1 MLLSFTVKNYRSF
14 ATEAT
19 LDMQVPQFHTLRPRE
34 GKSWEDM
41 ILKRAGVF
49 GPNASGKSNLIQAI
63 DLLRDSVKYSISN
76 ESQVSE
82 LRDPHKLHKSES
94 TNFITEYVYADVR
107 YRWIIILND
116 AGITEES
123 LEACPK
129 RTWRAI
135 FNRHGD
141 DITFN
146 SNVKIPL
153 AARQNI
159 EQFLN
164 PQVTV
169 FSAWLKVK
177 TPGPFI
183 GAATWWVDVLMPK
196 LECNDFQRDAR
207 HIWSLDLAKDDSDW
221 IEVLKAA
228 LQVADIGVQDV
239 QLNEEQV
246 PALVNSFRAGIL
258 ETVEPN
264 TPIGEQVLSE
274 AQYHTKLPFLEF
286 HHGDGIET
294 FKLRENDESL
304 GTREWIDR
312 VIPAM
317 YTLTHGCVLLVDEL
331 DSSLHPELLRAFIG
345 YFGDP
350 DINTTGAQLIFTTHD
365 VTLLGKHHEEI
376 LKREEVWFTE
386 KVNSRTE
393 LFALTEFNVRDQH
406 NIEKR
411 YLSGVFGAIPNVT
424 SHQITRVLE
433 TLKMKNADKRGG
445 RA

>member
-1 MLLSFTVKNYRSF
+1 M
-14 ATEAT
+14 
-19 LDMQVPQFHTLRPRE
+19 
-34 GKSWEDM
+34 
-41 ILKRAGVF
+41 
-49 GPNASGKSNLIQAI
+49 
-63 DLLRDSVKYSISN
+63 
-76 ESQVSE
+76 
-82 LRDPHKLHKSES
+82 
-94 TNFITEYVYADVR
+94 YADVR

-164 PQVTV
+164 PRVTV

-264 TPIGEQVLSE
+264 TPIGEQVPSE
-274 AQYHTKLPFLEF
+274 A
-286 HHGDGIET
+286 
-294 FKLRENDESL
+294 
-304 GTREWIDR
+304 
-312 VIPAM
+312 
-317 YTLTHGCVLLVDEL
+317 
-331 DSSLHPELLRAFIG
+331 
-345 YFGDP
+345 
-350 DINTTGAQLIFTTHD
+350 
-365 VTLLGKHHEEI
+365 
-376 LKREEVWFTE
+376 
-386 KVNSRTE
+386 
-393 LFALTEFNVRDQH
+393 
-406 NIEKR
+406 
-411 YLSGVFGAIPNVT
+411 
-424 SHQITRVLE
+424 
-433 TLKMKNADKRGG
+433 
-445 RA
+445 

>member
-1 MLLSFTVKNYRSF
+1 
-14 ATEAT
+14 
-19 LDMQVPQFHTLRPRE
+19 MQVPQFHTLRPRDGE
-34 GKSWEDM
+34 SWEEM

-63 DLLRDSVKYSISN
+63 DLLRGSVKYSISN
-76 ESQVSE
+76 ESHVGA
-82 LRDPHKLHKSES
+82 LRDPHKLHQHES
-94 TNFITEYVYADVR
+94 TSFITEYVCADVR
-107 YRWIIILND
+107 YRWTIILND

-129 RTWRAI
+129 RTWREI
-135 FNRHGD
+135 FSRHGD
-141 DITFN
+141 DIAFN
-146 SNVKIPL
+146 SGAKIPL

-164 PQVTV
+164 PKVTV

-183 GAATWWVDVLMPK
+183 GAASWWVDVLMPK
-196 LECNDFQRDAR
+196 LECNEFQRHTR
-207 HIWSLDLAKDDSDW
+207 HLWWLDLAKDDEGW
-221 IEVLKAA
+221 IDVVKAA
-228 LQVADIGVQDV
+228 LQVADVGVQDV
-239 QLNEEQV
+239 QLNEEETTG
-246 PALVNSFRAGIL
+246 PGSLLSKLRIEIL
-258 ETVEPN
+258 ESGEPRVHAVDQDSVESGSPSKKN
-264 TPIGEQVLSE
+264 
-274 AQYHTKLPFLEF
+274 FLEF
-286 HHGDGIET
+286 HHGDGAET
-294 FKLRENDESL
+294 FKLRENNESL

-317 YTLTHGCVLLVDEL
+317 YALTRGCVLLVDEL
-331 DSSLHPELLRAFIG
+331 DSSLHPALLRAFIS

-365 VTLLGKHHEEI
+365 VTLLGKHHDEV

-411 YLSGVFGAIPNVT
+411 YLSGVFGAVPNIT
-424 SHQITRVLE
+424 SHQIVRALE
-433 TLKMKNADKRGG
+433 ALKAKHTDKRDG
-445 RA
+445 RG